1 MRKRMETKGNAI
13 AVEGTISHC
22 KNYGLYSQGN
32 KEDALYRKDII
43 WYTDRAPSGCWFDF
57 TEINY

>member
-1 MRKRMETKGNAI
+1 METKGNAI

-57 TEINY
+57 SEINY